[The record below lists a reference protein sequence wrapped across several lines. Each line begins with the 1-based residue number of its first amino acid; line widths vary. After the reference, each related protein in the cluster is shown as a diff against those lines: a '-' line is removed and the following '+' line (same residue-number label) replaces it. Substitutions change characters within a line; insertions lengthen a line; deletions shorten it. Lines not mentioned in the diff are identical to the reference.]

1 MLNDKI
7 LSGKHILIGVCGGIA
22 AYKIPDLIS
31 KLVKLGAEVKVV
43 MTRAAAEF
51 VTPLTFQSMSHNPV
65 AVDMFSEPVAWE
77 IRHIS
82 LAQWADTMLIAPAT
96 ANMIGKLANGIAD
109 DMLSTVAMA
118 TRSQILV
125 APAMNTAMYEN
136 AATQTNIK
144 TLKDRGIKI
153 IEPDEGRLACGDS
166 GKGKLAA
173 VETLL
178 DSVIYEAAYDKD
190 LSGKKILVTAGATV
204 EAVDPVRFLTNHS
217 SGKMGIEIARAAYLR
232 GADVT
237 LVCGNVTVE
246 PPRGVKII
254 KVKSAREMFDVC
266 TARQTESDVIIKA
279 AAVADFRPANVA
291 DNKIKKD
298 AGFEGVIHLEQNPD
312 ILKHLGEHKPKGQ
325 ILVGFC
331 METQDLL
338 ENAKKKLEKKNLD
351 MIVANSLTEPNAGF
365 KSDTNTVT
373 ILDKKGTKEALDN
386 MSKFCVAQHLLDR
399 VKKCL

>member
-43 MTRAAAEF
+43 MTRAATEF

-82 LAQWADTMLIAPAT
+82 LAQWADTLLVAPAT

-118 TRSQILV
+118 TRAQVLV

-136 AATQTNIK
+136 AATQANIK
-144 TLKDRGIKI
+144 TLKERGVKI
-153 IEPDEGRLACGDS
+153 IEPAEGRLACGDS
-166 GKGKLAA
+166 GKGKLAD
-173 VETLL
+173 VDVLL
-178 DSVIYEAAYDKD
+178 NSLIYEVAFEKD
-190 LSGKKILVTAGATV
+190 LAGKNVLVTAGATV
-204 EAVDPVRFLTNHS
+204 ESVDPVRFLTNHS
-217 SGKMGIEIARAAYLR
+217 SGKMGIEIARAAQLR

-237 LVCGNVTVE
+237 LVCGNISVE
-246 PPRGVKII
+246 TPMGVNVI
-254 KVKSAREMFDVC
+254 KVKSAQDMFDVC
-266 TARQTESDVIIKA
+266 TSHQKEADVIIKA
-279 AAVADFRPANVA
+279 AAVADFKPKDVA
-291 DNKIKKD
+291 DNKIKKEG
-298 AGFEGVIHLEQNPD
+298 GFEGLIRLEQNPD
-312 ILKHLGEHKPKGQ
+312 ILKHLGEHKPEGQ

-331 METQDLL
+331 METQDLI
-338 ENAKKKLEKKNLD
+338 ENAKKKLDKKNLD

-373 ILDKKGTKEALDN
+373 ILYKDGKIEALDN
-386 MSKFCVAQHLLDR
+386 MSKFCVAQQLLDR
-399 VKKCL
+399 VVKCL